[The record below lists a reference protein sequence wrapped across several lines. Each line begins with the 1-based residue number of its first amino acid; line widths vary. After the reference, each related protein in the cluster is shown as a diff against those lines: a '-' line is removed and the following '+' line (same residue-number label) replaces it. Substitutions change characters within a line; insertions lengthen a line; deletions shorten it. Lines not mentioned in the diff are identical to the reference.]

1 MEEGATVASLIEELI
16 NVLEETTG
24 CYQNLLSVANNK
36 KDVIIKGDVPS
47 LQTLTDKEQ
56 GVAGRLLRL
65 EKKRV
70 EIIKDICLVTNK
82 NPKTMTI
89 TTLISMLD
97 KQKQEQTILKD
108 VSGRMIETVNLCK
121 IANDLNRSLLNES
134 IDFINY
140 TVNAIQS
147 ATDIPQNNAYQRKG
161 NLYDSGSGN
170 NFFDAKQ

>member
-1 MEEGATVASLIEELI
+1 MASLIEELI

-24 CYQNLLSVANNK
+24 CYQKLLNVANNK

-47 LQTLTDKEQ
+47 LQTLTDEEQ

-70 EIIKDICLVTNK
+70 QVIKDICLVTNK
-82 NPKTMTI
+82 NEKTMTI
-89 TTLISMLD
+89 SVLIDMLA
-97 KQKQEQTILKD
+97 KQKTEQKKLKD
-108 VSGRMIETVNLCK
+108 ISKEMIEIVHLVKSTNG
-121 IANDLNRSLLNES
+121 LNRSLLKES

-140 TVNAIQS
+140 TVNAIHSASEWPQS
-147 ATDIPQNNAYQRKG
+147 NSYQKKG
-161 NLYDSGSGN
+161 NLYDSGSQN

>member
-1 MEEGATVASLIEELI
+1 MASLIEELI

-24 CYQNLLSVANNK
+24 CYRQLLDVANNK

-47 LQTLTDKEQ
+47 LQTLTDQEQ

-65 EKKRV
+65 EKKRIELINDV
-70 EIIKDICLVTNK
+70 CLVTNK
-82 NPKTMTI
+82 DPKTMTI
-89 TTLISMLD
+89 SKLIDMLA
-97 KQKQEQTILKD
+97 KQEDEQKRLSDISHT
-108 VSGRMIETVNLCK
+108 MIEVVNLAK
-121 IANDLNRSLLNES
+121 VANDLNRSLLNES

-147 ATDIPQNNAYQRKG
+147 STEMPQNNAYQKKG
-161 NLYDSGSGN
+161 TLYDSGSGN

>member
-1 MEEGATVASLIEELI
+1 MEEGAWVASLIEDLI

-24 CYQNLLSVANNK
+24 CYKDLLDVANNK
-36 KDVIIKGDVPS
+36 KDVIIKGNVPS
-47 LQTLTDKEQ
+47 LQTLTDQEQ

-70 EIIKDICLVTNK
+70 EIVKDVCLVTNK

-89 TTLISMLD
+89 SILIDLLA
-97 KQKQEQTILKD
+97 KQKEEQSRLRD
-108 VSGRMIETVNLCK
+108 VSERMLEVVNLVK
-121 IANDLNRSLLNES
+121 IANDLNRSLLNET

-140 TVNAIQS
+140 TVNAIHSASELPQS
-147 ATDIPQNNAYQRKG
+147 NSYQKKG
-161 NLYDSGSGN
+161 NLYDNGSGN